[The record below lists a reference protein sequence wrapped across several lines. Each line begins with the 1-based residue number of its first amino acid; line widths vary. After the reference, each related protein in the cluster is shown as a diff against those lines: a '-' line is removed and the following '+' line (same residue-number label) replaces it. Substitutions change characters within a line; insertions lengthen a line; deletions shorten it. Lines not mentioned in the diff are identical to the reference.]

1 MALAEETIRSDEARH
16 IAEFIE
22 FMKTTSALRYP
33 TGTIQRFNQG
43 RASGCVHAE
52 FTVLD
57 ALAPNLR
64 VGIFAEPR
72 TYRAWIRFANAS
84 SQSDRDKDV
93 RGFAIK
99 LFDAAGENLT
109 SGATTQDFVMNSHPV
124 MVAPNTKEFLELLKA
139 MEAGG
144 FSRIRY
150 FAAHPRAALIGA
162 RARNQPSCHLDI
174 PYWSAVPYLFG
185 TGRAVKYYVSSGT
198 HSTDPTN
205 ITDTYLRD
213 TLRQRLS
220 QGDASLTFH
229 VQFQVDDRKTP
240 IEDATAEWKPE
251 DAPYIPVAR
260 IRIPKQNID
269 DAETERQ
276 CEQVAFNPW
285 NCLKDHR
292 PLGNMNRARR
302 EIYPAMTAFRAERR

>member
-1 MALAEETIRSDEARH
+1 MALAEETVRPDEARH
-16 IAEFIE
+16 IASFIE
-22 FMKTTSALRYP
+22 FLKTTSARRYP

-43 RASGCVHAE
+43 RHSGCVRAE

-64 VGIFAEPR
+64 VGVFAEPR

-84 SQSDRDKDV
+84 SQTDRDKDV
-93 RGFAIK
+93 RGIAIK
-99 LFDAAGENLT
+99 LYDVPGENLT
-109 SGATTQDFVMNSHPV
+109 TGATTQDFVMNSHPV
-124 MVAPNTKEFLELLKA
+124 MVAADTKDFLELLKA

-144 FSRIRY
+144 FQRVRY
-150 FAAHPRAALIGA
+150 FLTHPRSALIGA
-162 RARNQPSCHLDI
+162 QARNQPSCHLDI

-185 TGRAVKYYVSSGT
+185 PGRAVKYYISSGAQ
-198 HSTDPTN
+198 STEPSN

-213 TLRQRLS
+213 ALRQRLS
-220 QGDASLTFH
+220 QGDASLTFY
-229 VQFQVDDRKTP
+229 VQFQADERKTP

-251 DAPYIPVAR
+251 DAPYVPVAR
-260 IRIPKQNID
+260 IHIPKQSID

-285 NCLKDHR
+285 NCLKEHR

-302 EIYPAMTAFRAERR
+302 EIYNAMARFRAERF